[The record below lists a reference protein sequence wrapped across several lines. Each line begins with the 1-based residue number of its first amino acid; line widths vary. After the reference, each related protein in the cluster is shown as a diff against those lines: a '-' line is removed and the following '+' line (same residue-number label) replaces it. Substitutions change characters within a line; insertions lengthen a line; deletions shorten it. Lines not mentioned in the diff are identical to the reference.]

1 VQDKLSYRIDNV
13 THVEKHTTRHRRIYI
28 NFISPWRQQTQNTQT
43 YKAKQEKKKEKHTCN
58 YKRKKRKSK

>member
-43 YKAKQEKKKEKHTCN
+43 YKAKQEKKRKKNIHATIN
-58 YKRKKRKSK
+58 VKKRKK